1 MTVKPSKSRREFLH
15 KLTATVGGTA
25 TLAFTAN
32 TLHAAPQKTI
42 APPTKPVLAAKG
54 YQHTEH
60 VEAYYQRVDF

>member
-42 APPTKPVLAAKG
+42 APP
-54 YQHTEH
+54 H
-60 VEAYYQRVDF
+60 